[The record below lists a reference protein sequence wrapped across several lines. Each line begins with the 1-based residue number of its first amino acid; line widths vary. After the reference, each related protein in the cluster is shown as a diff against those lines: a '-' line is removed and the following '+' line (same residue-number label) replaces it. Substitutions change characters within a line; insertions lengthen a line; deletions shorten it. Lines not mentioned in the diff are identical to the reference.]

1 MTLKGRSSVQ
11 GKIKHF
17 YHKPTWTYSYV
28 VSDPETL
35 QCAIIDSALDFN
47 YDTGKISTQAADDIA
62 LYIEE
67 EGLTVAWLLET
78 HAHAD
83 HLSGAHYLKGKLGGK
98 IAIGEYIREIQ
109 QVFKEVFNLEKHFPV
124 DGSQFDHLF
133 SDGELFSIGNIK
145 VKALHTPGHTPA
157 CVSYLMEGVVFV
169 GDTIFMPDAG
179 SARCDFP
186 GGNART
192 LFRSVKKLLA
202 LPEQTKLYMCHDYA
216 PEEAV
221 VGPRWVTSVAEE
233 RAHNKHVHDGIN
245 EEKFIEMR
253 TARDQMLTMPK
264 LILPSIQI
272 NIRAGAL
279 PPKEDN
285 GARYLKLP
293 LNQF

>member
-1 MTLKGRSSVQ
+1 MQ
-11 GKIKHF
+11 AKIKHF
-17 YHKPTWTYSYV
+17 YHRPTWTYSYV

-35 QCAIIDSALDFN
+35 QCAVIDSALDFN

-67 EGLTVAWLLET
+67 EGLTVEWLLET

-145 VKALHTPGHTPA
+145 AKALHTPGHTPA
-157 CVSYLMEGVVFV
+157 CISYLMGGVVFV

-186 GGNART
+186 GGDART

-233 RAHNKHVHDGIN
+233 RAHNKHVHDGIS

-253 TARDQMLTMPK
+253 TARDQVLAMPK

-285 GARYLKLP
+285 GIRYLKLP